1 MIHETYELF
10 VTPSVSNSAL
20 CSPVY
25 YFRQYGNLEH
35 KKNGEK
41 ERSDRTIKGKK
52 KRQGKESRKGLTV
65 RENVRLIEASFAQLF
80 LVAARHCTERL
91 RRMGS
96 RCDLVPRRSPAN
108 NNPLKYPVMQETR
121 AIRAFAL
128 APTFGKKHHFPGK
141 YPSSV
146 LFTLD
151 CSLRLG
157 AWELLT
163 LSLCYTTSHRHDLC
177 IQVSR
182 SSVNIALTHLTV
194 PKKAAHRGSRVVLH
208 FLSHGFSNIQPKGI
222 KAPIVRSSVSFKSSL
237 N

>member
-35 KKNGEK
+35 KKKGEK

-128 APTFGKKHHFPGK
+128 APTFGKNI
-141 YPSSV
+141 
-146 LFTLD
+146 T
-151 CSLRLG
+151 SL
-157 AWELLT
+157 
-163 LSLCYTTSHRHDLC
+163 
-177 IQVSR
+177 
-182 SSVNIALTHLTV
+182 VNIPALYFLPLIVAFASV
-194 PKKAAHRGSRVVLH
+194 PESC
-208 FLSHGFSNIQPKGI
+208 
-222 KAPIVRSSVSFKSSL
+222 
-237 N
+237 